1 MAERLS
7 FGLAVGHEVERVMS
21 LITTEAHVDG
31 HISELFEEWIDDL
44 LGGFHLELKL
54 SKDMFQVLQLA
65 RVA

>member
-1 MAERLS
+1 MIIS
-7 FGLAVGHEVERVMS
+7 NQSAVQKL
-21 LITTEAHVDG
+21 LIGWILLILTIDG
-31 HISELFEEWIDDL
+31 L